1 MVIGSLYDLFDISVY
16 SAYGIMRGD
25 RGDSLLRAKRKGERK
40 MIEEQQVCIIYGCD
54 GETAWVIDF
63 DCFSAQSAAEMVAD
77 QWLTYGLDQD
87 ETTITIIEV

>member
-1 MVIGSLYDLFDISVY
+1 
-16 SAYGIMRGD
+16 
-25 RGDSLLRAKRKGERK
+25 

-54 GETAWVIDF
+54 SESVWVIDF